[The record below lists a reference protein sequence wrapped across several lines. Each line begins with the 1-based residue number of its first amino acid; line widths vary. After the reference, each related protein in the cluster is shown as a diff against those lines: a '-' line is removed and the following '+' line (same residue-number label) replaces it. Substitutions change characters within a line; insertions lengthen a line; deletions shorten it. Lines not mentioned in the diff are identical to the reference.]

1 MQEIAKLDLI
11 INNYSLL
18 LELDKQRDIIPIEKY
33 TKKYDTFFTSIAAVI
48 KY

>member
-33 TKKYDTFFTSIAAVI
+33 TDTFFTSIAAVI